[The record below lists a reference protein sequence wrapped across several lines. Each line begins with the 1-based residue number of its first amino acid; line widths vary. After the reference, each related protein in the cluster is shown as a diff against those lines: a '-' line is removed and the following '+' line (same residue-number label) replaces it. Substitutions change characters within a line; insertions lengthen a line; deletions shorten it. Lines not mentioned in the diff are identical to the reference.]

1 MNVCA
6 YTGHELAAAL
16 PTLLDSAKNSIRLA
30 IYQLSPDTSTSTARM
45 RALWMALHAAP
56 HRGVQCAAVLH
67 CGSRNLPGMA
77 SANMAACQLEQAG
90 WNVRLKTG
98 GQIMHAKCLIVDTH
112 AVLIGSHNWTESG
125 LYQNAEAS
133 VLLYDGLTAEH
144 LTVWHSRLMTE
155 A

>member
-1 MNVCA
+1 MNACA

-16 PTLLDSAKNSIRLA
+16 PNMIDSAKTSIRLA

-45 RALWMALHAAP
+45 RALWQALRAAP
-56 HRGVQCAAVLH
+56 HRGVLCSAIIHA
-67 CGSRNLPGMA
+67 GSRTLPGMA
-77 SANMAACQLEQAG
+77 AANMAACQLEQAG

-133 VLLYDGLTAEH
+133 VFLDNYEVAGH
-144 LTVWHSRLMTE
+144 LTVWHSRMMTE
-155 A
+155 E